1 MLRWLRLRKR
11 ASKIKQQ
18 VYMLWYACKDPRT
31 PGYTKLFAALIA
43 AYAFS
48 PIDFIPDFIPFIGHL
63 DDLVIVPL
71 GITLVMKMISP
82 PVMEASNAKAI
93 ALINGPM
100 QKIWYTSA
108 GFMTLWTLIA
118 VWIIEIFI

>member
-1 MLRWLRLRKR
+1 
-11 ASKIKQQ
+11 
-18 VYMLWYACKDPRT
+18 MLWFSCKDPRT
-31 PGYTKLFAALIA
+31 PWYTKLFAVFIV

-48 PIDFIPDFIPFIGHL
+48 PIDLIPDFIPFIGHL